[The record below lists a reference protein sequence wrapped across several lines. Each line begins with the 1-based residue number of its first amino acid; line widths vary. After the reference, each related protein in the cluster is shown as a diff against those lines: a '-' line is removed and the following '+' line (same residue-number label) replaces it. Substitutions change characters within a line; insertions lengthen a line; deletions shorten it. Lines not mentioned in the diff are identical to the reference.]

1 MTLTTIIAGCDLSEP
16 ADHALDRACALALQ
30 HGAKLVVVHAQANDE
45 MQADAGD
52 SAMLKMLGEVS
63 GAVKT
68 EEAVRLADKLAGIQA
83 KGVTTELISRVGPAD
98 ELLTEIATEIK
109 AELIVL
115 GTTGHTGLSRLL
127 LGSVAASTIRRA
139 TCDVLVVRGPGT
151 QPFTKPLIAT
161 DFDPQSSKAIRQ
173 AARICAPG
181 ATLEVVHA
189 WQLPAG
195 SWGATLLGQARFP
208 WSSVRDAVVASAQSQ
223 VTKLVA
229 EHAAEG
235 RTLHVEL
242 IQGAPSQ
249 VITERAETAGHDLI
263 AVGAH
268 GHRGVRRLL
277 LGSVAENVIR
287 HAPCSV
293 LVVHAD
299 PPPVP

>member
-16 ADHALDRACALALQ
+16 ADHALDRACSLALQ

-45 MQADAGD
+45 MQVDAGD
-52 SAMLKMLGEVS
+52 SAMLQMLGEVS

-68 EEAVRLADKLAGIQA
+68 EEAIRLADKLAAIEA

-98 ELLTEIATEIK
+98 ELLAAIADEIK

-115 GTTGHTGLSRLL
+115 GTTGHTGLSRFL
-127 LGSVAASTIRRA
+127 LGSVAASTIRHA
-139 TCDVLVVRGPGT
+139 TCDVLVVRGAGT

-161 DFDPQSSKAIRQ
+161 DFDPQSSKAIRR

-181 ATLEVVHA
+181 ATLEVMHA

-223 VTKLVA
+223 VDKLVA

-242 IQGAPSQ
+242 LQGAPAQ
-249 VITERAETAGHDLI
+249 VITETAEKGGHDLI

-293 LVVHAD
+293 LVVHA
-299 PPPVP
+299 